1 MVGVLVWVAILLFAF
16 RKKLPLGK
24 KKFVVLPKKKKI
36 FWSAVAGV
44 VVAIMIAAFVMFDV
58 PDLKTYV
65 TAEEACRIP
74 NNNAK
79 IVLEIKTEDSAFF
92 EITDYDMTNSSESTY
107 VCTNKTDEG
116 WTAAKGMGLFDVSSG
131 FLSGGDRWHVMRTR
145 KGQEAFVFVV
155 YHFVDEEEQLHE
167 VTDNLGNVFERY
179 RYDDDIAAVGD
190 EDYVSVFDVYYY
202 TVIDMEDLAE
212 YQMTIDG
219 KTVEWD

>member
-24 KKFVVLPKKKKI
+24 KKFTALPKKKKI
-36 FWSAVAGV
+36 LWSAAAGV
-44 VVAIMIAAFVMFDV
+44 VAAIMIAAFVMFDV
-58 PDLKTYV
+58 PDLKTYD

-107 VCTNKTDEG
+107 VCTNKTDKG
-116 WTAAKGMGLFDVSSG
+116 WTAAKGMGMFDVSSG
-131 FLSGGDRWHVMRTR
+131 FISGGDSWYVMRNR

-155 YHFVDEEEQLHE
+155 YHFVDEEEQLH
-167 VTDNLGNVFERY
+167 
-179 RYDDDIAAVGD
+179 A
-190 EDYVSVFDVYYY
+190 
-202 TVIDMEDLAE
+202 
-212 YQMTIDG
+212 
-219 KTVEWD
+219 